1 MGQQIGIRRE
11 NARPWERRAPL
22 TPTHVEK
29 LISVG
34 GLEVELETSPQRA
47 FVQEEY
53 TNVGATLTDGLTTA
67 RVVFGVKEVPVEA
80 IEPNKTYV
88 FFSHVIKGQS
98 ENMPMLAK
106 LMKLRCT
113 VIDYEKITDSVGRRL
128 IFFGQFA
135 GLAGM
140 IDSFWALGQRLE
152 SEGLDTPFASVRRA
166 NAYDSLSDAKAHL
179 REIGKRISIDGLPA
193 AICPLVVGI
202 SGYGN
207 VASGVQEI
215 LAELSTRVL
224 VPHELAGLRKTGKQ
238 LERNTI
244 YQVTFREEHLM
255 KPVASGASF
264 DLQEY
269 YSHPSQY
276 RSNFSHTVEDL
287 TVLMNCIHWEKRYPK
302 LVTKADI
309 KRLFDAEPL
318 PRLRVIG
325 DLSCDVLGAIECTVK
340 TTDPND
346 PVYVY
351 EWKTETAK
359 PGVVGDGPVILAVDI
374 LPTELPKESSE
385 SFSGILSDF
394 VPAIATADYDVPFH
408 KLDLP
413 AEIKRATIVHRGELT
428 PGYRYLENYLQPTL
442 QHNQTTP

>member
-11 NARPWERRAPL
+11 DARPWERRAPL

-29 LISVG
+29 LITSA

-47 FVQEEY
+47 FLPDEY
-53 TNVGATLTDGLTTA
+53 VAVGATLTDGLTTA
-67 RVVFGVKEVPVEA
+67 PVVFGVKEVPIDA

-98 ENMPMLAK
+98 ENMPMLDK
-106 LMKLRCT
+106 LMKLGCT
-113 VIDYEKITDSVGRRL
+113 VVDYEKITDPVGRRL

-140 IDSFWALGQRLE
+140 IDALWALGQRLE
-152 SEGLDTPFASVRRA
+152 AEGLDTPFASVERA
-166 NAYDSLSDAKAHL
+166 NGYDSLAQAKAHL
-179 REIGKRISIDGLPA
+179 REVGKRISENGLPPE
-193 AICPLVVGI
+193 ICPLVVGI

-215 LAELSTRVL
+215 LAELPTRVL
-224 VPHELAGLRKTGKQ
+224 VPSELDSLRDGGKRVDQ
-238 LERNTI
+238 NVI
-244 YQVTFREEHLM
+244 YQVTFREEHLV
-255 KPVASGASF
+255 KPSTPGASF

-269 YSHPSQY
+269 YNQPSKYQP
-276 RSNFSHTVEDL
+276 NFSQNIDDL
-287 TVLMNCIHWEKRYPK
+287 TILMNCIYWEKRYPK
-302 LVTKADI
+302 LVTKSDI
-309 KRLFDAEPL
+309 EHLFDRDTP
-318 PRLRVIG
+318 PMLRVIG

-351 EWKTETAK
+351 DWKDDTAK
-359 PGVVGDGPVILAVDI
+359 PGVVGNGPVILAVDI

-385 SFSGILSDF
+385 SFAGVLTSF
-394 VPAIATADYDVPFH
+394 VPAIAHADYDVPWID
-408 KLDLP
+408 LDLP

-428 PGYRYLENYLQPTL
+428 PGYQYLKNYLRTD
-442 QHNQTTP
+442 